1 MHLTLKLIGI
11 IVVACIG
18 TGNDPCNTPPYTLQ
32 AFLAP
37 GKFTSYPC
45 VNELGKPPRHR
56 AYIRIHQAVQP
67 GTNWPGVQSCSEG
80 PNCFLYPLNTHDA
93 IYIDGV
99 SNGSGMTAP
108 FLESS
113 LISWSQLEPG
123 TLLSPAAAQSAA
135 ASIAIRSGAVEN
147 HTGKN
152 GMIYA
157 EGNFDLPNPTLRIIA
172 EGTNRQIVLRGDAE
186 VDLINLE
193 PIAARGID
201 VLGTTAHTPH
211 PEHFFL
217 HYLLAKDKPTDCKAP
232 KETTPSEEEPNLGAS
247 VFCSNSNYP

>member
-11 IVVACIG
+11 IVVACIAD
-18 TGNDPCNTPPYTLQ
+18 GNNPCKTLQ
-32 AFLAP
+32 AFVAP
-37 GKFTSYPC
+37 GKYASYPC
-45 VNELGKPPRHR
+45 VNKLADPPRHH
-56 AYIRIHQAVQP
+56 AYVRIHQTAQT

-80 PNCFLYPLNTHDA
+80 PTCFLYPLQTHDA

-99 SNGSGMTAP
+99 SNGTGMTQP

-113 LISWSQLEPG
+113 AISWSQLEPG
-123 TLLSPAAAQSAA
+123 VLLSPYAAQNAA
-135 ASIAIRSGAVEN
+135 ASISIRSGVVEN
-147 HTGKN
+147 HAAKN

-157 EGNFDLPNPTLRIIA
+157 EGNFDLPNQTLRIIA

-186 VDLINLE
+186 IDIINLE
-193 PIAARGID
+193 PVAARGVD
-201 VLGTTAHTPH
+201 VLGTHAHTPH

-217 HYLLAKDKPTDCKAP
+217 HYLLATAPPTDCKAP
-232 KETTPSEEEPNLGAS
+232 PLPLVPPEDNDLGAS